1 MNTIS
6 YDINYFN
13 EAFINEIEELCDKP
27 YHIYWEI
34 QLWFKIVKA
43 KRILRKTEK
52 SNLFFIESLY
62 KIDFTTVLDVEKSA
76 KHILDLSTTIVNG
89 CSQCQYT
96 KCKEKFSDIY
106 FIPLMVSF
114 EKVLKAIQN
123 SYHLNADDIFKTEKE
138 YKENN
143 EALKVFSDIWNYE
156 TPDEDKE
163 FIFKHNAEL
172 TDV

>member
-52 SNLFFIESLY
+52 SNLFFI
-62 KIDFTTVLDVEKSA
+62 
-76 KHILDLSTTIVNG
+76 
-89 CSQCQYT
+89 
-96 KCKEKFSDIY
+96 
-106 FIPLMVSF
+106 
-114 EKVLKAIQN
+114 
-123 SYHLNADDIFKTEKE
+123 
-138 YKENN
+138 
-143 EALKVFSDIWNYE
+143 
-156 TPDEDKE
+156 
-163 FIFKHNAEL
+163 
-172 TDV
+172 